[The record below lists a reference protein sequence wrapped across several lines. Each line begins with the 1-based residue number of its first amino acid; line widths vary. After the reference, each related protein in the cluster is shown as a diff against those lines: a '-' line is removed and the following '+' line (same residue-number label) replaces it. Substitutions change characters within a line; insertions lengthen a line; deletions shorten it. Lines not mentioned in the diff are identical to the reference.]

1 MAIAIVHKKQTGS
14 AAATFL
20 TITAAAKGNLL
31 VVFGVQLGTTAISPS
46 DNISLTVGWT
56 VHATHA
62 VDGGSA
68 NSVYVAYKVAVG
80 GETEIQMGSAGTAE
94 GLSYFE
100 LSGASTTVDTIVHT
114 DNQAAGL
121 LVTSPAVTT
130 TNAGS
135 IVLGCV
141 GDGAAAF
148 GIPEAWTGTGPM
160 TNVETINTRSLAGS
174 YLPGTTL
181 SGATFTAH
189 WPTSRVSGILVVAFA
204 PGSVTQ
210 TLAASL
216 SFQGALPRASSV
228 QLPATV
234 SFTGG
239 VSRLVSR
246 AIAATVSFTASVPR
260 AASRALAATLSFT
273 GALRRAV
280 ATTQHATLSFAGGLP
295 RLVARKL
302 TAALTFAGALLP
314 AETGHFVQH
323 LTAALSFQGA
333 LPRATSR
340 ALQATATFTGG
351 LQRASARALH
361 ATLTFAGSV
370 PRATARTLHA
380 TLTFT
385 GVLGRG
391 ILRGLRAGLTWA
403 GQLLPGGK
411 VEPGAVSLLNA
422 PRSSVL
428 LTDQALG
435 TVALSAAPATRAL
448 LSDALVDPG

>member
-1 MAIAIVHKKQTGS
+1 MAGFNL
-14 AAATFL
+14 FL
-20 TITAAAKGNLL
+20 KEVPLNE
-31 VVFGVQLGTTAISPS
+31 
-46 DNISLTVGWT
+46 WT
-56 VHATHA
+56 VEPSGTALE
-62 VDGGSA
+62 
-68 NSVYVAYKVAVG
+68 AVG
-80 GETEIQMGSAGTAE
+80 KEAVEPSA
-94 GLSYFE
+94 
-100 LSGASTTVDTIVHT
+100 ASTTKKLKSPAEAGKKFTGKITIP
-114 DNQAAGL
+114 AGL
-121 LVTSPAVTT
+121 TAALEAGEKIVSAQIHLNAKASGAAKQVKLALNSPAVTGEPAFST
-130 TNAGS
+130 TNQEWV
-135 IVLGCV
+135 IVTLTKAQAEGLTKATLEALIITVERLLGTP
-141 GDGAAAF
+141 GAYELYLSLTT
-148 GIPEAWTGTGPM
+148 EATG
-160 TNVETINTRSLAGS
+160 AK
-174 YLPGTTL
+174 
-181 SGATFTAH
+181 
-189 WPTSRVSGILVVAFA
+189 
-204 PGSVTQ
+204 TQ
-210 TLAASL
+210 TLNATV
-216 SFQGALPRASSV
+216 SFTGGLPRTSLL

-246 AIAATVSFTASVPR
+246 AIAATVSFTGSAPR

-280 ATTQHATLSFAGGLP
+280 ATTQHAALSFAGGLP

-302 TAALTFAGALLP
+302 TAALTFTGALLP

-351 LQRASARALH
+351 LPRASARALH
-361 ATLTFAGSV
+361 GTLTFAGSV

-391 ILRGLRAGLTWA
+391 VLRGLRAGLTWA

-411 VEPGAVSLLNA
+411 VEPGVVSLLDA